1 MLLCNIYTVAYG
13 ELTSCSIEATKPCS
27 TFSSSIDDVTEKAGL
42 GAEGLAGREC
52 DDTNFCIDAGTTVET
67 TGIAEVADIVFGMD
81 DGVCTL
87 ETILLAGGGIVVT
100 VVVVED
106 TVLPIAFWEATEIGV
121 ELNRGCLNGAGGVL
135 AGAAAAAAA
144 VVTATS
150 FDEDDNGTLC
160 TP

>member
-1 MLLCNIYTVAYG
+1 MPLCNIYTEAYG

-52 DDTNFCIDAGTTVET
+52 DDTNFCTDAGTTVET
-67 TGIAEVADIVFGMD
+67 TGIAEVTDIVFGMD

-100 VVVVED
+100 AAVVED
-106 TVLPIAFWEATEIGV
+106 TALPITFWEATEIGV
-121 ELNRGCLNGAGGVL
+121 ELNKGCLNGAGGVL
-135 AGAAAAAAA
+135 AGAAAA